1 MTDIRSFIR
10 ERLPAYRDLQ
20 RDELVELASA
30 IGKSPELWSAH
41 VRHDAGERI
50 YVQLYRDTH
59 LDVWMICWLDDQKT
73 GYHDH
78 DLSSG
83 AVYVCEG
90 ELAEDRF
97 RFGHAGFVHASR
109 TRRAGE
115 VFEFDAA
122 YIHGVRHA
130 GGPPATSIHCYSPP
144 LWRMGYYEADEHGS
158 LCRTSMSY
166 LEEVTPGHSHGC

>member
-1 MTDIRSFIR
+1 MNDIAAFIAR
-10 ERLPAYRDLQ
+10 RLPKDRDLQ
-20 RDELVELASA
+20 QPELFELATA
-30 IGKSPELWSAH
+30 IGTTPELWRAR
-41 VRHDAGERI
+41 VRHDPGERI

-90 ELAEDRF
+90 ALVEDRF
-97 RFGHAGFVHASR
+97 HIGAQGLVHASR
-109 TRRAGE
+109 VRPAGQA
-115 VFEFDAA
+115 FEFDAA

-144 LWRMGYYEADEHGS
+144 LWRMGHYDADSDGS
-158 LCRTSMSY
+158 LCRTSLTY
-166 LEEVTPGHSHGC
+166 LEEVGEG

>member
-1 MTDIRSFIR
+1 MTDIAAFIAARR
-10 ERLPAYRDLQ
+10 EFDRDYE
-20 RDELVELASA
+20 RAELVELATA
-30 IGKSPELWSAH
+30 IGTTPELWESN
-41 VRHDAGERI
+41 VRHDVGARI
-50 YVQLYRDTH
+50 YVQLFRDTH
-59 LDVWMICWLDDQKT
+59 IDIWMICWLDDQKT

-90 ELAEDRF
+90 TLVEDRF
-97 RFGHAGFVHASR
+97 HFGGDGLAHASR
-109 TRRAGE
+109 ERAAGE

-144 LWRMGYYEADEHGS
+144 LWRMGYYDADEHGS
-158 LCRTSMSY
+158 LCRTSMTY
-166 LEEVTPGHSHGC
+166 LEEVAEGHSH

>member
-1 MTDIRSFIR
+1 MTGIRSFITR
-10 ERLPAYRDLQ
+10 HLSGDAYLTKS
-20 RDELVELASA
+20 ELVELATA
-30 IGKSPELWSAH
+30 IGQQPDLW
-41 VRHDAGERI
+41 RHLVKHDPGQRI
-50 YVQLYRDTH
+50 YIQLFRDTRV
-59 LDVWMICWLDDQKT
+59 DVWMICWLDDQKT

-90 ELAEDRF
+90 TLVEDRF
-97 RFGHAGFVHASR
+97 QVGPSGLEHLSRKRPAGQSFD
-109 TRRAGE
+109 
-115 VFEFDAA
+115 FDAA

-144 LWRMGYYEADEHGS
+144 LWRMGYYDADEQGA

-166 LEEVTPGHSHGC
+166 LEEVVEGRS

>member
-1 MTDIRSFIR
+1 MTGIASFIAAR
-10 ERLPAYRDLQ
+10 VPGNRDLE
-20 RDELVELASA
+20 RPELVELATA
-30 IGKSPELWSAH
+30 IGKTPELWRH
-41 VRHDAGERI
+41 LVRHDAGERI
-50 YVQLYRDTH
+50 YTQLHRDPH

-90 ELAEDRF
+90 TLVEDRF
-97 RFGHAGFVHASR
+97 HFGVRGLNHASR
-109 TRRAGE
+109 KRRAGKA
-115 VFEFDAA
+115 FEFDAA

-144 LWRMGYYEADEHGS
+144 LWRMGYYDADEQGS
-158 LCRTSMSY
+158 LIRNSLSY
-166 LEEVTPGHSHGC
+166 LEEVAEGHSH

>member
-1 MTDIRSFIR
+1 MTDIAAFIAERR
-10 ERLPAYRDLQ
+10 EADRDYE
-20 RDELVELASA
+20 RAELVELATA
-30 IGKSPELWSAH
+30 IGTTPELWESS
-41 VRHDAGERI
+41 VRHDAGARI
-50 YVQLYRDTH
+50 YVQLFRDTH
-59 LDVWMICWLDDQKT
+59 IDIWMICWLDDQKT

-90 ELAEDRF
+90 VLVEDRF
-97 RFGHAGFVHASR
+97 HFGGDGLAHASR
-109 TRRAGE
+109 ERAAGE

-144 LWRMGYYEADEHGS
+144 LWRMGYYDADENGL
-158 LCRTSMSY
+158 LCRTSMTY
-166 LEEVTPGHSHGC
+166 LEEVAEGHSH

>member
-1 MTDIRSFIR
+1 MTELTTFLAQRT
-10 ERLPAYRDLQ
+10 PAGRDLE
-20 RDELVELASA
+20 RSELVELATA
-30 IGKSPELWSAH
+30 IGTTPELWSDR

-50 YVQLYRDTH
+50 YVQLYRYTH

-90 ELAEDRF
+90 TLVEDRF
-97 RFGHAGFVHASR
+97 HLGDEGLAHASR
-109 TRRAGE
+109 PRSAGE

-144 LWRMGYYEADEHGS
+144 LWRMGYYDADSNGS
-158 LCRTSMSY
+158 LCRTSMTY
-166 LEEVTPGHSHGC
+166 VEEIAEGGHSHL

>member
-1 MTDIRSFIR
+1 MKDIATFIA
-10 ERLPAYRDLQ
+10 ERTPKARDLQ
-20 RDELVELASA
+20 RPELVELATA
-30 IGKSPELWSAH
+30 IGATPELWRSS
-41 VRHDAGERI
+41 VRHDEGQRI
-50 YVQLYRDTH
+50 FVQLYRDTH

-90 ELAEDRF
+90 TLIEDRF
-97 RFGHAGFVHASR
+97 HLGAGGFAHASR
-109 TRRAGE
+109 ERLAGTA
-115 VFEFDAA
+115 FEFDAA

-144 LWRMGYYEADEHGS
+144 LWRMGHYDADLQGS

-166 LEEVTPGHSHGC
+166 LEEVEG

>member
-1 MTDIRSFIR
+1 MMDIHAFIVD
-10 ERLPAYRDLQ
+10 RLPADRDLAQ
-20 RDELVELASA
+20 DELVALSTA
-30 IGKSPELWSAH
+30 IGMNSDLWLSH

-83 AVYVCEG
+83 AVFVCEG
-90 ELAEDRF
+90 ALVEDRF
-97 RFGHAGFVHASR
+97 HVGADGLVHASR
-109 TRRAGE
+109 AREAGAA
-115 VFEFDAA
+115 FEFDAA

-144 LWRMGYYEADEHGS
+144 LWRMGYYETDTQGS
-158 LCRTSMSY
+158 LCRTSLSY
-166 LEEVTPGHSHGC
+166 LEEVGEGHAH